1 MSEFVDNRLSDLYIR
16 NALMVGIAMV
26 EASLEHVESDELS
39 EKQVADAI
47 EAFRPLMTELRKSC
61 LRSIHNYRE
70 EIIDHVK
77 ESTATGLKEGLPYD

>member
-47 EAFRPLMTELRKSC
+47 QALRPLMTELRKSC
-61 LRSIHNYRE
+61 LRSINNYRE

-77 ESTATGLKEGLPYD
+77 ESTATGLKEGWEND